1 MNNYQRITP
10 RKPKGVENKRAFLI
24 GSGIGSLA
32 AAEYLIRD
40 GQMKGEQIT
49 IFEQARLSGGAMDGA
64 GNPENGFVVRGGRE
78 MEEHYECLWDL
89 YSEVPSIEEEGRTV
103 LEEFK
108 ELNDSDPNYTN
119 VRAIYNRG
127 EKYRNTDLGL
137 SEENSNELTKLLL
150 TKEEDLGSKSVEE
163 YFGKSY
169 FATDMWL
176 YWRSMFAFEPW
187 HSVVEMKR
195 YMQRFIHLVPGMSRM
210 RDLLFT
216 KYNQYDSLILPLK
229 QKLESKGVKFQ
240 FETTVTDLD
249 IDIDIDID
257 GGKKTVTG
265 IHLSVKGKNEIVK
278 TTADDF
284 VFFTNGSMTENST
297 LGDMDNAPLLN
308 RSEGAV
314 WGLWKKI
321 AAKDSAFGKPEVF
334 CGDIDKTKWESY
346 TITAKGTKIRQLL
359 EDFAERK
366 FLPHKTAT
374 GGIITIKDSNWLLS
388 VTVNRQPQFKNQPED
403 ITVAWA
409 YALFPDN
416 KGDFIDKKMSEC
428 SGIELLQELL
438 YHFGIAESDMQAY
451 IDECIVIPAMMPYIT
466 SQFMPRVKGDRPEV
480 IPEGS
485 QNLAFLGQF
494 CEIKDD
500 CVFTVEYSVR
510 SAIMA
515 VYHFLNIEKKAPE
528 IYASQFDI
536 RALATAMKVMK
547 SEHQG
552 IGKRIIESI
561 IKKKLA
567 NTTFEDLV

>member
-1 MNNYQRITP
+1 MNNYQRINT
-10 RKPKGVENKRAFLI
+10 RKPIDIESKRAFLI
-24 GSGIGSLA
+24 GSGIASLA
-32 AAEYLIRD
+32 AAEYLMRD
-40 GQMKGEQIT
+40 GHMKGEQIT
-49 IFEQARLSGGAMDGA
+49 IFEQDSTSGGAMDGA

-89 YSEVPSIEEEGRTV
+89 YREVPSIEEEGRTV

-108 ELNDSDPNYTN
+108 ELNDEDPNFSN

-127 EKYRNTDLGL
+127 EKYRKTDLGL
-137 SEENSNELTKLLL
+137 SEKNSTELTKLLL
-150 TKEEDLGSKSVEE
+150 TKEDDLGSKTVEE
-163 YFGKSY
+163 YFDSS
-169 FATDMWL
+169 FLETDMWM

-195 YMQRFIHLVPGMSRM
+195 YMQRFIHLMPGMSTM

-229 QKLESKGVKFQ
+229 QSLESKGVKFE
-240 FETTVTDLD
+240 FNTTVTDLD
-249 IDIDIDID
+249 IDIT
-257 GGKKTVTG
+257 GNKKTVIG
-265 IHLSVKGKNEIVK
+265 IMLSRGGKEEVLK
-278 TTADDF
+278 TTENDF

-297 LGDMDNAPLLN
+297 LGDMDNAPILN
-308 RSEGAV
+308 RGEGAI
-314 WGLWKKI
+314 WSLWKKI
-321 AAKDSAFGKPEVF
+321 AAKDKAFGKPEVF
-334 CGDIDKTKWESY
+334 CNDIDKSKWESY
-346 TITAKGTKIRQLL
+346 TITAKGSKMRKLL

-409 YALFPDN
+409 YALYPDN
-416 KGDFIDKKMSEC
+416 KGDFIDKKMSDC
-428 SGIELLQELL
+428 SGRELLQELL
-438 YHFGIAESDMQAY
+438 YHFGIEENEMQEY

-466 SQFMPRVKGDRPEV
+466 SQFLPRVKGDRPDV

-485 QNLAFLGQF
+485 VNLAFLGQY

-515 VYHFLNIEKKAPE
+515 VYNFLNIEKKVPE
-528 IYASQFDI
+528 VYASQYDI
-536 RALATAMKVMK
+536 RALSAATKTMK
-547 SEHQG
+547 SDHEGLVKKFMEH
-552 IGKRIIESI
+552 I

>member
-240 FETTVTDLD
+240 FETTVTDL
-249 IDIDIDID
+249 DIDIDID

>member
-10 RKPKGVENKRAFLI
+10 RKPEGVENKRAFLI
-24 GSGIGSLA
+24 GAGISSLA
-32 AAEYLIRD
+32 AAEYLMRD
-40 GQMKGEQIT
+40 GHMKGNQIT
-49 IFEQARLSGGAMDGA
+49 IFEQGDVSGGAMDGA

-89 YSEVPSIEEEGRTV
+89 YGEVPSIEETGRTV

-108 ELNDSDPNYTN
+108 ELNDSDPNFSN
-119 VRAIYNRG
+119 VRVIYNRG
-127 EKYRNTDLGL
+127 EKYRRKDLGL
-137 SEENSNELTKLLL
+137 SEKNSKELTKLLL
-150 TKEEDLGSKSVEE
+150 TKEDELGGKTVEE
-163 YFGKSY
+163 YFDKS
-169 FATDMWL
+169 FLETDMWL
-176 YWRSMFAFEPW
+176 YWRTMFAFEPW
-187 HSVVEMKR
+187 HAVLEMKR
-195 YMQRFIHLVPGMSRM
+195 YMQRFIHLMPGMSTM

-216 KYNQYDSLILPLK
+216 KYNQYDSLILPLRK
-229 QKLESKGVKFQ
+229 RLEEKGVKFQ
-240 FETTVTDLD
+240 YSTTVTDLD
-249 IDIDIDID
+249 FDFSDS
-257 GGKKTVTG
+257 KKTVIA
-265 IHLSVKGKNEIVK
+265 IHLNEKGIDKVVK
-278 TTADDF
+278 TTANDF

-297 LGDMDNAPLLN
+297 LGDMDTAPVTD

-314 WGLWKKI
+314 WKLWKNI
-321 AAKDSAFGKPEVF
+321 AAKDDAFGKPEVF
-334 CGDIDKTKWESY
+334 CSNIDKTKWESY
-346 TITAKGTKIRQLL
+346 TITAKGTKVRKLL
-359 EDFAERK
+359 EDFAERE

-388 VTVNRQPQFKNQPED
+388 VTVNRQPQFKNQPAD
-403 ITVAWA
+403 ITVPWA

-416 KGDFIDKKMSEC
+416 KGDFIDKKMSDC
-428 SGIELLQELL
+428 TGKELLQELL
-438 YHFGIAESDMQAY
+438 YHLGIAENNMQEY

-485 QNLAFLGQF
+485 VNLAFLGQF

-515 VYHFLNIEKKAPE
+515 VYHFLNIEKHVPE
-528 IYASQFDI
+528 IYASQYDI
-536 RALATAMKVMK
+536 RALSAATKTMK
-547 SEHQG
+547 SEHEG
-552 IGKRIIESI
+552 VIKKVVEAI

>member
-32 AAEYLIRD
+32 AAEYLMRD

-49 IFEQARLSGGAMDGA
+49 IFEQAKLAGGAMDGA
-64 GNPENGFVVRGGRE
+64 GNPENGFIVRGGRE

-89 YSEVPSIEEEGRTV
+89 FGEVPSIEEEGRTV

-108 ELNDSDPNYTN
+108 ELNDSDPNYSN
-119 VRAIYNRG
+119 VRVIYNRG
-127 EKYRNTDLGL
+127 EKHRKTDLGL
-137 SEENSNELTKLLL
+137 SEENSKELTKLLL
-150 TKEEDLGSKSVEE
+150 TKEEDLGDKSVEE
-163 YFGKSY
+163 YFDKSY
-169 FATDMWL
+169 FETDMWL

-195 YMQRFIHLVPGMSRM
+195 YMQRFIHLMPGMSTM

-240 FETTVTDLD
+240 FETIVTDLD
-249 IDIDIDID
+249 IDIN
-257 GGKKTVTG
+257 GEKKTVTG
-265 IHLSVKGKNEIVK
+265 IHLNINGKEEIVK
-278 TTADDF
+278 TTANDF

-297 LGDMDNAPLLN
+297 LGDMDNAPVLD
-308 RSEGAV
+308 RSEGNV

-321 AAKDSAFGKPEVF
+321 AAKDTAFGKPEVF
-334 CGDIDKTKWESY
+334 CSDIDKTKWESY
-346 TITAKGTKIRQLL
+346 TITAKGTKMRQLL

-366 FLPHKTAT
+366 FLPHRTAT

-403 ITVAWA
+403 VTVAWA

-428 SGIELLQELL
+428 SGRELLQELL
-438 YHFGIAESDMQAY
+438 YHFGIAENDMPAY

-515 VYHFLNIEKKAPE
+515 VYHFLNIEKKVPE
-528 IYASQFDI
+528 IYASQYDI
-536 RALATAMKVMK
+536 RALATATKTMK
-547 SEHQG
+547 SEHEG
-552 IGKRIIESI
+552 VVKRIIESI

>member
-10 RKPKGVENKRAFLI
+10 RKTEGVENKRAFLI
-24 GSGIGSLA
+24 GAGIGSLA

-40 GQMKGEQIT
+40 GQMKGNQIT
-49 IFEQARLSGGAMDGA
+49 ILEQDNLSGGAMDGV

-89 YSEVPSIEEEGRTV
+89 FGQVPSLEEEGRTV

-108 ELNDSDPNYTN
+108 ELNDADPNFSN
-119 VRAIYNRG
+119 VRVIFNKG
-127 EKYRNTDLGL
+127 EKLRTKTLGL
-137 SEENSNELTKLLL
+137 SEKNAKELTKLLL
-150 TKEEDLGSKSVEE
+150 TKEEDLGGQTVEE
-163 YFGKSY
+163 YFDKSY
-169 FATDMWL
+169 LETDMWL

-187 HSVVEMKR
+187 HSVLEMKR
-195 YMQRFIHLVPGMSRM
+195 YMQRFIHLMPGMSTM

-216 KYNQYDSLILPLK
+216 KYNQYDSLILPLRK
-229 QKLESKGVKFQ
+229 RLEEKGVN
-240 FETTVTDLD
+240 FEYDTTVTDLD
-249 IDIDIDID
+249 IDFSDN
-257 GGKKTVTG
+257 KKTVTA
-265 IHLSVKGKNEIVK
+265 IHLNRAGADEVVK
-278 TTADDF
+278 TTANDF

-297 LGDMDNAPLLN
+297 LGDMDNAPVLD

-314 WGLWKKI
+314 WNLWKRI

-334 CGDIDKTKWESY
+334 CSDIDKTKWESY
-346 TITAKGTKIRQLL
+346 TITAKGTKMRKLL
-359 EDFAERK
+359 EDFAERE

-374 GGIITIKDSNWLLS
+374 GGIITVKDSNWLLS
-388 VTVNRQPQFKNQPED
+388 VTVNRQPQFKNQPAD
-403 ITVAWA
+403 TTVAWA

-428 SGIELLQELL
+428 SGRELLQELL
-438 YHFGIAESDMQAY
+438 FHLGIEENNMQEY

-466 SQFMPRVKGDRPEV
+466 SQFMPRVQGDRPEV
-480 IPEGS
+480 IPDGS
-485 QNLAFLGQF
+485 VNLAFLGQF

-515 VYHFLNIEKKAPE
+515 VYHFLNLEKNVPE
-528 IYASQFDI
+528 IYASQYDI
-536 RALATAMKVMK
+536 RALAAATKTMK
-547 SEHQG
+547 SEHEG
-552 IGKRIIESI
+552 VIKKVVEAV

-567 NTTFEDLV
+567 NTTFEDLM

>member
-1 MNNYQRITP
+1 MNNYQRINP
-10 RKPKGVENKRAFLI
+10 RTTVGIENKRAFLI
-24 GSGIGSLA
+24 GSGISSLA
-32 AAEYLIRD
+32 AAEYLMRD
-40 GQMKGEQIT
+40 GHMDGSQII
-49 IFEQARLSGGAMDGA
+49 IFEQDALSGGAMDGV

-89 YSEVPSIEEEGRTV
+89 YSQVPSIEEEGRTV

-108 ELNDSDPNYTN
+108 EINDADPNYSN
-119 VRAIYNRG
+119 VRAIFNRG
-127 EKYRNTDLGL
+127 EKYRKTDLGL
-137 SEENSNELTKLLL
+137 SEKNSNELTKLLL
-150 TKEEDLGSKSVEE
+150 TKEEDLGSKTVEE
-163 YFGKSY
+163 YFDSS
-169 FATDMWL
+169 FFETDMWL

-195 YMQRFIHLVPGMSRM
+195 YMQRFIHLMPGMSTM

-229 QKLESKGVKFQ
+229 ESLVSKGVVFKFS
-240 FETTVTDLD
+240 TTVSDLD
-249 IDIDIDID
+249 FDIIDNKQTVIAIHITSN
-257 GGKKTVTG
+257 GKEEVVNTTV
-265 IHLSVKGKNEIVK
+265 
-278 TTADDF
+278 DDL

-297 LGDMDNAPLLN
+297 LGDMDNAPALDT
-308 RSEGAV
+308 SEGAI
-314 WGLWKKI
+314 WSLWKKV

-334 CGDIDKTKWESY
+334 CSNIEKTKWESY
-346 TITAKGTKIRQLL
+346 TITAKGSKIRKLL
-359 EDFAERK
+359 EGFAERE
-366 FLPHKTAT
+366 FLPSKTAT

-403 ITVAWA
+403 VTVAWA

-416 KGDFIDKKMSEC
+416 TGDFIDKKMSEC
-428 SGIELLQELL
+428 SGRELLQELL
-438 YHFGIAESDMQAY
+438 YHLGISEKNMQEY

-480 IPEGS
+480 VPENS
-485 QNLAFLGQF
+485 ANLAFLGQF

-515 VYHFLNIEKKAPE
+515 VYKLLNIEKKVPE
-528 IYASQFDI
+528 IYASQYDI
-536 RALATAMKVMK
+536 RALSAATKTMK
-547 SEHQG
+547 SDHEG
-552 IGKRIIESI
+552 IVKKVIESI
-561 IKKKLA
+561 VKKKLA